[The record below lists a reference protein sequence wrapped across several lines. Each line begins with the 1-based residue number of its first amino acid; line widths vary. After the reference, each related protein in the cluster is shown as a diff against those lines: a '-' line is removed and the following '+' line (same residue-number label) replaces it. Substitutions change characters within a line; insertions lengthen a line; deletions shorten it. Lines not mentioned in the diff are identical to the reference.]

1 MAKIGVG
8 KKMDRAIKHGL
19 RWLLSYI
26 EDHWAEMEHRVA
38 ADMASQKAEQE
49 AEMARRRERV
59 AEIRRQREA
68 DAAVAAAAAATA
80 AAETEAIAEGSAP
93 VEAAVEKPRR

>member
-26 EDHWAEMEHRVA
+26 EDHWAEMERRVA

-68 DAAVAAAAAATA
+68 DAAATAA
-80 AAETEAIAEGSAP
+80 AAETEPIVEGSAP
-93 VEAAVEKPRR
+93 VEAAEEKPRR